1 MEDDPKVRKAFGYAL
16 YSGVA
21 YQDGD
26 GTNAPTLIYAD
37 ADYAA
42 GDGKCG
48 LHESGKA
55 ANEPTI
61 VYVRAD
67 AYVRAL
73 DEIER
78 LRSENFVLRE
88 MQRQSDIARADIF
101 RATFPGMAPAKL
113 HNKS

>member
-1 MEDDPKVRKAFGYAL
+1 MQDDPKVRKAFGYAL

-26 GTNAPTLIYAD
+26 GTNAPALVYAD
-37 ADYAA
+37 ADYEI
-42 GDGKCG
+42 GDGKTG

-67 AYVRAL
+67 GYIRAL
-73 DEIER
+73 EEAEKLQAEVDAWRER
-78 LRSENFVLRE
+78 FPLAGFDGQCIVL
-88 MQRQSDIARADIF
+88 
-101 RATFPGMAPAKL
+101 PG
-113 HNKS
+113 